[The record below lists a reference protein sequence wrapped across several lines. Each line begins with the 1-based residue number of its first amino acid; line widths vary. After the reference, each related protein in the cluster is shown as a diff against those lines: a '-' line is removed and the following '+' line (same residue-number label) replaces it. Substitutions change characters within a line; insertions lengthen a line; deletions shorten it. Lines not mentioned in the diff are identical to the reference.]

1 MNTAVPTIAD
11 YELLRRIGAGSY
23 GEVWLARGVTGAYRA
38 IKIVW
43 RARFA
48 DAAPFEREF
57 NGLTELAA
65 LPALEPCLLGIAH
78 VGKNDREGFFYYV
91 MELADDVATGRAID
105 PATYAPLTLSS
116 KRPRGVALPIPEC
129 LALGTDL
136 ARALVALHARGL
148 VHRDI
153 KPSNVIFVN
162 GNAKLADIG
171 LVVRLSEASTFV
183 GTEGF
188 IPPEGPGTPSA
199 DVYAL
204 GKVLYECAT
213 GLDRNE
219 CPRLPPSLG
228 ERADRKALLELNEII
243 IRACAP
249 QLAQRYAGAAPLLRD
264 LTLLREGNSLRRLSG
279 NRRRRRLALGLAAVA
294 GAAALGLVSWPL
306 MHPARPPE
314 RRPSLADNQPE
325 EWIARARALTDGAY
339 TRSSVQ
345 VAEGLARRA
354 TEVAPQSAAAWATLA
369 YCGACQLL
377 RSWDL
382 SAERRVAVQAAVNR
396 ALAID
401 RDEPLALLA
410 SAILFRRQQAHAQS
424 ELVARRALKSA
435 PDDPRLWRILSHAV
449 FNQRR
454 QEEGLALAEEA
465 RRRFPTNA
473 LVSYDLALLYSQ
485 VENFE
490 AFERHLDAALELQ
503 AFQSGLITKVDVAL
517 FRHGDLATARATLA
531 RFDPEE
537 RAEDRVVACAMNLG
551 LVERNPSRVHEAAV
565 LTASGYIPEFVLR
578 GGPTAFWRALA
589 YREEH
594 KPALERAQWEEAVE
608 VLRKRRHDETEV
620 PSDRARLATALARL
634 GRFEEAARE
643 IAGYEAAYR
652 EQPSAEQAVM
662 LGVYYATLGDAAKA
676 VPVLRAALNR
686 WGGVSHHHLRLH
698 PWWDDLRPKP
708 EFQAFLREASS
719 PPP

>member
-1 MNTAVPTIAD
+1 LNTAVPTIAD

-43 RARFA
+43 RERFA

-65 LPALEPCLLGIAH
+65 LPALEPCLLAIAH

-91 MELADDVATGRAID
+91 MELADDVATGRTIV
-105 PATYAPLTLSS
+105 PARYMPLTLSS

-129 LALGTDL
+129 LAIGTDL
-136 ARALVALHARGL
+136 AQALVALHTRGL

-153 KPSNVIFVN
+153 KPSNVIFVE
-162 GNAKLADIG
+162 GSAKLADIG
-171 LVVRLSEASTFV
+171 LVVRLTEASTFV

-188 IPPEGPGTPSA
+188 IPPEGPGTPAA
-199 DVYAL
+199 DIYAL

-213 GLDRNE
+213 GLDRDE

-228 ERADRKALLELNEII
+228 EWADRRALLELNEII

-249 QLAQRYAGAAPLLRD
+249 QLTMRYASAAPLLRD
-264 LTLLREGNSLRRLSG
+264 LALVREGRSLRRING
-279 NRRRRRLALGLAAVA
+279 DVRRRRLALGLVLVA
-294 GAAALGLVSWPL
+294 GAAGIGVVSWPL
-306 MHPARPPE
+306 IQKAWAPDRRRSTADDHPEA
-314 RRPSLADNQPE
+314 
-325 EWIARARALTDGAY
+325 WIARARALTDGAY

-354 TEVAPQSAAAWATLA
+354 TEFAPQSAAAWATLA

-410 SAILFRRQQAHAQS
+410 SAILFRRQQAYAQS
-424 ELVARRALKSA
+424 ELVARRARKVA
-435 PDDPRLWRILSHAV
+435 PDDPRIWRVLSHAV
-449 FNQRR
+449 FNQHRR
-454 QEEGLALAEEA
+454 EEGLALAEEA

-485 VENFE
+485 VENFA
-490 AFERHLDAALELQ
+490 AFERYLDASLELQ
-503 AFQSGLITKVDVAL
+503 AFQSGLITKVDAAL
-517 FRHGDLATARATLA
+517 FRHGDIATARATLA

-551 LVERNPSRVHEAAV
+551 LVERNPGRVHEAAV
-565 LTASGYIPEFVLR
+565 LTASAYIPEFVLR

-589 YREEH
+589 FREEH
-594 KPALERAQWEEAVE
+594 KPALEQAQWEEAVE

-634 GRFEEAARE
+634 GRFEDAARE
-643 IAGYEAAYR
+643 IASYEAADR
-652 EQPSAEQAVM
+652 ERPSAEQAVM
-662 LGVYYATLGDAAKA
+662 LGIYYATLGDATKA

-686 WGGVSHHHLRLH
+686 WSGVSHHHLRLH
-698 PWWDDLRPKP
+698 PWWDNLRPNP
-708 EFQAFLREASS
+708 EFQDLLRETSTS
-719 PPP
+719 PP